1 MNRNDM
7 RYSQYVSILKE
18 ELVPAM
24 GCTEPIA
31 IAYGASIAA
40 GVLEQLPQ
48 KVLIEASGSII
59 KNVKSVIVP
68 NTHHL
73 KGMSAAAASGIIAGD
88 PSRKLEVISDV
99 CEEKKC
105 QIEQFL
111 NTAVFEEKFL
121 DSDSVFDLRIT
132 LYANEHHACVQIK
145 DTHTNVILIEK
156 DGEVIL
162 HKDSESKQSVRIILY

>member
-121 DSDSVFDLRIT
+121 DSGYNSGFADSIFKTVSLCSLSDRCTFRRIAR
-132 LYANEHHACVQIK
+132 LFIGM
-145 DTHTNVILIEK
+145 VICTDFQK
-156 DGEVIL
+156 
-162 HKDSESKQSVRIILY
+162 VRW